1 MRKEQLKK
9 FYEWFDKYV
18 AGFYGDD
25 DYVNANIRLKEDH
38 SRRVCEEML
47 YITGELNLTANQNL
61 TAEVIAL
68 FHDIG
73 RFEQFTRY
81 RTYSDHRSVDHSKL
95 GLLVLRQEGILDG
108 VEENERR
115 IIEKAIEY
123 HNIKELP
130 AGLDG
135 DVLLQ
140 SQLIRDADK
149 LDIYYIVSE
158 YYKQYEQN
166 PDGFKLE
173 IELPNGPGYSK
184 DVLQSVLDGRRIDY
198 KQLRSWNDMKL
209 CELSWVYDVNFAVTL
224 KKIQKAGFLEMIVGF
239 LPRTDEIAA
248 AAEAVRKYVE
258 KRIAENDR

>member
-1 MRKEQLKK
+1 
-9 FYEWFDKYV
+9 
-18 AGFYGDD
+18 
-25 DYVNANIRLKEDH
+25 
-38 SRRVCEEML
+38 
-47 YITGELNLTANQNL
+47 
-61 TAEVIAL
+61 
-68 FHDIG
+68 
-73 RFEQFTRY
+73 
-81 RTYSDHRSVDHSKL
+81 
-95 GLLVLRQEGILDG
+95 VLRQEGILDG

-158 YYKQYEQN
+158 YYEQYEQN